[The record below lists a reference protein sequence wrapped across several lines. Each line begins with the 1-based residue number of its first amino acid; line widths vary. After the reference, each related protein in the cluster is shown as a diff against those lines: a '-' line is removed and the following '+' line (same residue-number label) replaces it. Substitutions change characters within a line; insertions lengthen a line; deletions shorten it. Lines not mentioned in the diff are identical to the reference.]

1 MTTTAHTSGP
11 ELERRL
17 LQDVGNESVIAA
29 VKLLG
34 GHRDGFWLR
43 EFLDPASSAHAAVN
57 AVDVLE
63 GGQPWIDWHIV
74 DELLENRKLKQS
86 SSELAVLAV
95 AASIAGPHRVNLAR
109 VLRAVDEDELS
120 LVVTALTEA

>member
-1 MTTTAHTSGP
+1 MTTLDISGP
-11 ELERRL
+11 ELADRL
-17 LQDVGNESVIAA
+17 LQDVGNEAVIAV

-34 GHRDGFWLR
+34 AHRDGFWLR
-43 EFLDPASSAHAAVN
+43 EFLDTGSPAHAALN
-57 AVDVLE
+57 TVDVLE

-74 DELLENRKLKQS
+74 DELLEGRKLKQS

-109 VLRAVDEDELS
+109 VLRAVDQAELK
-120 LVVTALTEA
+120 LIVTALGEA